1 MEFGSKNQSM
11 WMLFDT
17 GGTNTWAFSNNCTVQ
32 ACEMHNTFGS
42 NDSTTLQVT
51 TDPFDVGYG
60 TGTVTGV
67 LGADVVSFADF
78 SMNLT
83 FGLVSNA
90 SSDFEDYPMDGI
102 LGLGR
107 SNSSTTGTLTAMET
121 IAESHSLQSNIIGI
135 SLQRSSDGAK
145 DGEITFGGVDD
156 TKFTGNITYTDTS
169 PGTTLWQIPLDD
181 AVVNGEPLNFTGK
194 SAIVDTGTSYI
205 FLPPSDAA
213 AIHTLIP
220 GSATSGENFKIPCS
234 SNVTVE
240 FTISG
245 ISYSISP
252 KDYVGSGAD
261 STGTTCYSNIIG
273 VQTAGTDNWLLGDVF
288 LKNVYTVFDFDQ
300 NRVGFA
306 ARNGTVATTTTASAA
321 ASTDATSA
329 AATSAGSPTGTSAA
343 TSQSPVQT
351 GSAASFAH
359 PKAALLAGAMSLY
372 TLIYV

>member
-17 GGTNTWAFSNNCTVQ
+17 GGTNTWAFSDDCTVK

-42 NDSTTLQVT
+42 NDSTTLQVS

-67 LGADVVSFADF
+67 LGSDIVSFADF

-83 FGLVSNA
+83 FGLVNNA

-121 IAESHSLQSNIIGI
+121 IAQSNSLKSNVIGI

-169 PGTTLWQIPLDD
+169 SGTTQWQIPLDD

-194 SAIVDTGTSYI
+194 SAIIDTGTSYI

-213 AIHTLIP
+213 AVHALIS
-220 GSATSGENFKIPCS
+220 GSAPEGENFKIPCS
-234 SNVTVE
+234 SNVTVQ
-240 FTISG
+240 FTISAVT
-245 ISYSISP
+245 YEISP
-252 KDYVGSGAD
+252 KDYVGSTVD
-261 STGTTCYSNIIG
+261 NTGTTCYSNIIG
-273 VQTAGTDNWLLGDVF
+273 VQTSGSDTWLLGDVF
-288 LKNVYTVFDFDQ
+288 LKNVYSVFDFDQ
-300 NRVGFA
+300 NRIGFA
-306 ARNGTVATTTTASAA
+306 ARNGTVATTSANTAATA
-321 ASTDATSA
+321 DSTSPAT
-329 AATSAGSPTGTSAA
+329 TSAGSPTGTTAA
-343 TSQSPVQT
+343 TTQSAVQT

-359 PKAALLAGAMSLY
+359 PKAALLAGAMSIY
-372 TLIYV
+372 TLVYV

>member
-1 MEFGSKNQSM
+1 MFGSKNQSM

-17 GGTNTWAFSNNCTVQ
+17 GGTNTWAFSDDCTAQ

-42 NDSTTLQVT
+42 SDSTTLQVS

-67 LGADVVSFADF
+67 LGTDSVSFADF
-78 SMNLT
+78 RMNLT

-121 IAESHSLQSNIIGI
+121 IAQSHSLQSNIIGI
-135 SLQRSSDGAK
+135 ALQRSSDGAK

-156 TKFTGNITYTDTS
+156 TKFSGNITYTNTS
-169 PGTTLWQIPLDD
+169 PGTTEWQIPLDD
-181 AVVNGEPLNFTGK
+181 AIVNGEPLNFTGK

-213 AIHTLIP
+213 AVHALIP
-220 GSATSGENFKIPCS
+220 SSAADGENFKIPCS
-234 SNVTVE
+234 SNVTVQ
-240 FTISG
+240 FTISAVT
-245 ISYSISP
+245 YEVSP
-252 KDYVGSGAD
+252 KDYVGSTTD
-261 STGTTCYSNIIG
+261 STGTTCYSNIVG
-273 VQTAGTDNWLLGDVF
+273 VQTAGTDVWLLGDVF
-288 LKNVYTVFDFDQ
+288 LKNVYSVFDFDQ
-300 NRVGFA
+300 NRIGFA
-306 ARNGTVATTTTASAA
+306 ARNGTVATTSSTSTASAA
-321 ASTDATSA
+321 DSTNPAT
-329 AATSAGSPTGTSAA
+329 TSAGSPTGTSAS
-343 TSQSPVQT
+343 TTQSAVQT

-372 TLIYV
+372 TLFCV